1 MLNITFITVG
11 NLKESYLREALGE
24 YVKRMSAFCRP
35 NIVELKEVK
44 VPDSPS
50 EVEINAALSAEAEKI
65 LSAIPPRAYKIAM
78 CVEGK
83 QLASEEL
90 AAAIEGASMEHSDI
104 CFIIGSSHGLA
115 DSVKNSC
122 DMRLSVS
129 RLTFPHQLMR
139 VLLLEAVYRGFNIM
153 KGTKYHN

>member
-11 NLKESYLREALGE
+11 NLKESYLREALGD

-90 AAAIEGASMEHSDI
+90 AATIDRASMEHSDI

-115 DSVKNSC
+115 PEVKNAC
-122 DMRLSVS
+122 NLRLSVS
-129 RLTFPHQLMR
+129 KLTFPHQLMR
-139 VLLLEAVYRGFNIM
+139 VILAEAVYRAFTII
-153 KGTKYHN
+153 KGTKYHK